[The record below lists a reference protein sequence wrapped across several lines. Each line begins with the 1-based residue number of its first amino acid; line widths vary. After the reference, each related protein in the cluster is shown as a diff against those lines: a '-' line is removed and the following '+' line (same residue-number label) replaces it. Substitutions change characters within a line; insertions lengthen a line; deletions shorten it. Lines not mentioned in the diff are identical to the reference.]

1 MEKQIDEITYIAP
14 VVNCIQEFLPENWEE
29 LRLRVNMNLGFY
41 EIYFYVNT
49 NGQWWYSLDLWKL
62 FSIDMDKFDDLY
74 NEMCDKIYDLCI
86 DDQQERQWTSYTI
99 KVLNSGKFD
108 LEFEYD
114 DRISPEEWLKK
125 QKIEHIKR

>member
-14 VVNCIQEFLPENWEE
+14 VVNCIQEFLPENWKD
-29 LRLRVNMNLGFY
+29 LRLRLNINKGFY

-86 DDQQERQWTSYTI
+86 DDQQEKQWTSCTI
-99 KVLNSGKFD
+99 NVLNTGKFD

-114 DRISPEEWLKK
+114 DRIEHEDWLKK